1 MLECTQ
7 IPGQWTAW
15 SGFPTHLLGI
25 WETWLWPPMLL
36 FIIYLFDQ
44 RTYIITRLGT
54 TKTLSWKENKTH
66 FIEKKAGLVV
76 GGNVSRAR
84 EGGAR
89 RAAIQWWRAEG
100 EEPGTRNWLGGG
112 ERGRYS
118 TSTSTW
124 KRGRWALVPK
134 RENEG
139 ENKYMVAQRRG
150 VNRSLGK
157 IPLHSVLENLAWK

>member
-7 IPGQWTAW
+7 IPGQWTPW
-15 SGFPTHLLGI
+15 SGSPTHLLGI
-25 WETWLWPPMLL
+25 WKTWLWPPLLL
-36 FIIYLFDQ
+36 FIIWEILLDQ
-44 RTYIITRLGT
+44 RAYIITRLVT
-54 TKTLSWKENKTH
+54 TKLFLEKKTKL
-66 FIEKKAGLVV
+66 FLEKKAGLVV

-112 ERGRYS
+112 RGGAIALVVQVPERG
-118 TSTSTW
+118 
-124 KRGRWALVPK
+124 ALVPK

-139 ENKYMVAQRRG
+139 ENNYIVAQRRG